1 MQEDVFKSQND
12 QNEHGENSLTQDA
25 SYSSK
30 TLSTKPQR
38 FKFEKIHIAYAVTG
52 IAMIFGAYLLL
63 SPLFS
68 STHPSQK
75 DLSSNQVPDQQ
86 WQQIDSP
93 SLPVSGNN
101 YPAYRPQP
109 LNQKHETVT
118 EGQLQSLVTMQQ
130 QTQKELKS
138 SYLILAQHIKS
149 IEADLGT
156 LKEGIAKMTQNS
168 DAMQKAQ
175 TALGNIENQLQAM
188 SAARMASIDKLNLTA
203 IVDGIAWLEDQNGY
217 TRTVVK
223 NTEIPGYGKVLKI
236 DSTHNKVFM
245 SSGYV
250 FS

>member
-12 QNEHGENSLTQDA
+12 HGDNSFAQDT
-25 SYSSK
+25 SHSSK

-38 FKFEKIHIAYAVTG
+38 FKFEKIHIAYSVTG

-68 STHPSQK
+68 STNTSQK
-75 DLSSNQVPDQQ
+75 ILSGNQALDQQ
-86 WQQIDSP
+86 WQKIDSL
-93 SLPVSGNN
+93 SLPVGGDA
-101 YPAYRPQP
+101 YPAYRQQP
-109 LNQKHETVT
+109 LNQNRQTMTGGK
-118 EGQLQSLVTMQQ
+118 LQSLIGMQQ

-149 IEADLGT
+149 IEADLGA
-156 LKEGIAKMTQNS
+156 LKEGMAKMTQNS

-175 TALGNIENQLQAM
+175 TALGSIENQLQAM

-223 NTEIPGYGKVLKI
+223 NSEIPGYGKVLKI
-236 DSTHNKVFM
+236 DSTHNKIFM